1 MIPVLYPESETD
13 FLNNGSGLLTEATE
27 CRVREARNG
36 TFELE
41 LAYPREGR
49 LYNELVT
56 GAFVKAK
63 PNDRDPVQP
72 FRIYKVGK
80 PVAGVCRFY
89 GEHISYELNA
99 APVPNF
105 KATGVTPQGAIT
117 NMIEDA
123 VIQKPYTAWSDIT
136 TRKNMDI
143 HGVYNVRALLG
154 GVEGSLIDT
163 FGGELQFDK
172 YAVKLHAARGQDD
185 GVTIRYGKNLIDA
198 EMEKNIDSVATAIFP
213 YAFYTP
219 ETVDGTEAEEV
230 FVSLPEKVIYTP
242 NAANYPRT
250 YCKEVDFSDRFG
262 DGVIPTEAALRT
274 MATEYAQQGIDLPK
288 VSIRLSL
295 IDLSRTKDYENLW
308 AMERVGLCDTVHVII
323 DRLGIT
329 ETAKVVSTDYDV
341 LHERYNEIEVGEI
354 RPSLTKEMN
363 LQIRDT
369 FQRVIKTAT
378 RSEILKQK
386 MEKRILAVTAAIT
399 GNSGGHVVLYPAENP
414 QEILIMDTDDTA
426 TATNVWRW
434 NMAGLGHSSTG
445 VNGPFTTAITAAGE
459 IVADF
464 ITAGE
469 LDGQIIKAG
478 TIQAESLD
486 VRYKQSV
493 TTYIDDGLD
502 ALYDEMES
510 RFQVTD
516 GAITAEVSRAQR
528 AEAANSAQIQL
539 NATAITSKVSQGD
552 VSSEISQEA
561 GQVSIR
567 SNRLVVDS
575 TYFQLAADGHVT
587 ASAATIKGKFQSDN
601 YGSWGNSW
609 CVIEDSMITGGCNSS
624 TPDGAIDLSANYQGG
639 IATTINANGKYG
651 LRLQHQG
658 NDKIVIDANI
668 TFGGNIF
675 MDGYQIYN
683 QSDRRLKT
691 NIKTFEVEGDSMEAL
706 RNIRPVSYDW
716 RDGSGHVR
724 AGLIAQDVQKYI
736 PDAVS
741 TGKNGYLAI
750 SMTQLVPYIWAA
762 VREVDKRLTAVG
774 G

>member
-41 LAYPREGR
+41 MAYPREGR

-80 PVAGVCRFY
+80 PVAGVCKFY

-105 KATGVTPQGAIT
+105 KVTGVTPQGAIT

-172 YAVKLHAARGQDD
+172 YAVKLHAARGRDD

-242 NAANYPRT
+242 NAQNYPRT

-363 LQIRDT
+363 VQLRDT

-399 GNSGGHVVLYPAENP
+399 GNSGGHVVFYPAENP

-478 TIQAESLD
+478 SIQAESLD

-516 GAITAEVSRAQR
+516 SQITAEVSRAKQ
-528 AEAANSAQIQL
+528 AEAANASQIQL
-539 NATAITSKVSQGD
+539 NADAISLRVTSSQAQSLIDQSADTIRLKANSIVWSSTKSSMTSEGVLTCTGAKFNDGTITSTNGQKKATLENGFYRGYLNNS
-552 VSSEISQEA
+552 IS
-561 GQVSIR
+561 GLLDLCPS
-567 SNRLVVDS
+567 
-575 TYFQLAADGHVT
+575 Y
-587 ASAATIKGKFQSDN
+587 SDN
-601 YGSWGNSW
+601 KLRAALWAKDELFLQAGGTEGNPQNQIKIDRNGLYGNVYAQGLDGW
-609 CVIEDSMITGGCNSS
+609 VTLGGMRV
-624 TPDGAIDLSANYQGG
+624 
-639 IATTINANGKYG
+639 
-651 LRLQHQG
+651 RL
-658 NDKIVIDANI
+658 
-668 TFGGNIF
+668 
-675 MDGYQIYN
+675 
-683 QSDRRLKT
+683 
-691 NIKTFEVEGDSMEAL
+691 EC
-706 RNIRPVSYDW
+706 
-716 RDGSGHVR
+716 
-724 AGLIAQDVQKYI
+724 GLIMEI
-736 PDAVS
+736 
-741 TGKNGYLAI
+741 I
-750 SMTQLVPYIWAA
+750 
-762 VREVDKRLTAVG
+762 
-774 G
+774 

>member
-41 LAYPREGR
+41 MAYPREGR

-105 KATGVTPQGAIT
+105 KATGVTPQMAVT
-117 NMIEDA
+117 SMIEDA
-123 VIQKPYTAWSDIT
+123 VVQKPYTAWSDIT
-136 TRKNMDI
+136 THKNMDI
-143 HGVYNVRALLG
+143 HGVHNVRALLG

-163 FGGELQFDK
+163 FGGELQFNK
-172 YAVKLHAARGQDD
+172 YEIKLHAARGRDD

-219 ETVDGTEAEEV
+219 EAEDGTEAEEV

-242 NAANYPRT
+242 NAQNYPRT

-288 VSIRLSL
+288 VSIRLSM

-363 LQIRDT
+363 LQLRDT

-464 ITAGE
+464 ITVGE

-502 ALYDEMES
+502 ALHDEMES

-516 GAITAEVSRAQR
+516 SQISAEVSRAQQ
-528 AEAANSAQIQL
+528 AEAANAAQIQL
-539 NATAITSKVSQGD
+539 NADAISLRVTSSQAQSLIDQSADTIRLKANNIVWSSAKSSMTSEGVLTCTGAKFNDGTITSTNGEKKATLENGFYRGYLNNS
-552 VSSEISQEA
+552 IS
-561 GQVSIR
+561 G
-567 SNRLVVDS
+567 LLDLCP
-575 TYFQLAADGHVT
+575 TY
-587 ASAATIKGKFQSDN
+587 SDN
-601 YGSWGNSW
+601 KKRAALWAKDELFLQAGGTEGNPQNQIKIDSNGLYGTVYAQGLDGW
-609 CVIEDSMITGGCNSS
+609 VTLGGMRV
-624 TPDGAIDLSANYQGG
+624 
-639 IATTINANGKYG
+639 
-651 LRLQHQG
+651 RL
-658 NDKIVIDANI
+658 
-668 TFGGNIF
+668 
-675 MDGYQIYN
+675 
-683 QSDRRLKT
+683 
-691 NIKTFEVEGDSMEAL
+691 EC
-706 RNIRPVSYDW
+706 
-716 RDGSGHVR
+716 
-724 AGLIAQDVQKYI
+724 GLIMEI
-736 PDAVS
+736 
-741 TGKNGYLAI
+741 I
-750 SMTQLVPYIWAA
+750 
-762 VREVDKRLTAVG
+762 
-774 G
+774 

>member
-41 LAYPREGR
+41 MAYPREGR

-80 PVAGVCRFY
+80 PVAGVCKFY

-105 KATGVTPQGAIT
+105 KVTGVTPQGAIT

-172 YAVKLHAARGQDD
+172 YAVKLHAARGRDD

-242 NAANYPRT
+242 NAQNYPRT

-399 GNSGGHVVLYPAENP
+399 GNSGGHVVFYPAENP

-459 IVADF
+459 IVA
-464 ITAGE
+464 
-469 LDGQIIKAG
+469 G
-478 TIQAESLD
+478 T
-486 VRYKQSV
+486 
-493 TTYIDDGLD
+493 
-502 ALYDEMES
+502 
-510 RFQVTD
+510 
-516 GAITAEVSRAQR
+516 
-528 AEAANSAQIQL
+528 
-539 NATAITSKVSQGD
+539 
-552 VSSEISQEA
+552 SSPPE
-561 GQVSIR
+561 
-567 SNRLVVDS
+567 
-575 TYFQLAADGHVT
+575 
-587 ASAATIKGKFQSDN
+587 
-601 YGSWGNSW
+601 
-609 CVIEDSMITGGCNSS
+609 SS
-624 TPDGAIDLSANYQGG
+624 TARSSRRDRYRRSLW
-639 IATTINANGKYG
+639 T
-651 LRLQHQG
+651 
-658 NDKIVIDANI
+658 
-668 TFGGNIF
+668 
-675 MDGYQIYN
+675 
-683 QSDRRLKT
+683 SD
-691 NIKTFEVEGDSMEAL
+691 
-706 RNIRPVSYDW
+706 
-716 RDGSGHVR
+716 
-724 AGLIAQDVQKYI
+724 
-736 PDAVS
+736 
-741 TGKNGYLAI
+741 I
-750 SMTQLVPYIWAA
+750 SSQ
-762 VREVDKRLTAVG
+762 
-774 G
+774 

>member
-49 LYNELVT
+49 LYSELVT

-80 PVAGVCRFY
+80 PVAGICKFY

-143 HGVYNVRALLG
+143 RGVYNVRALLG

-172 YAVKLHAARGQDD
+172 YAVKLHAARGRDD

-274 MATEYAQQGIDLPK
+274 MATEYVQQGIDLPK

-478 TIQAESLD
+478 SIQAESLD

-516 GAITAEVSRAQR
+516 SQITAEVSRAQR

-575 TYFQLAADGHVT
+575 TYFKLAADGHVT

-601 YGSWGNSW
+601 YGAWGNSW
-609 CVIEDSMITGGCNSS
+609 IEIEDSMITGGCNSS

-639 IATTINANGKYG
+639 IATTINANGNYG
-651 LRLQHQG
+651 LRLQHRG
-658 NDKIVIDANI
+658 NDKIVIDNNI

-675 MDGYQIYN
+675 MDGYDIYN

-691 NIKTFEVEGDSMEAL
+691 NIKAAEGDSLEAL
-706 RNIRPVSYDW
+706 RSIRPVSYDW

>member
-49 LYNELVT
+49 LYSELVT
-56 GAFVKAK
+56 GAFIKAK

-123 VIQKPYTAWSDIT
+123 VVQKPYTAWSDIT

-143 HGVYNVRALLG
+143 HGVHNVRALLG
-154 GVEGSLIDT
+154 RVEGSLIDT

-172 YAVKLHAARGQDD
+172 YAIKLHTARGRDD

-219 ETVDGTEAEEV
+219 EAEDGTEAEEV

-242 NAANYPRT
+242 NAQNYPRT

-363 LQIRDT
+363 LQLRDT

-464 ITAGE
+464 ITVGE

-502 ALYDEMES
+502 ALHDEMES

-516 GAITAEVSRAQR
+516 SQISAEVSRAQR
-528 AEAANSAQIQL
+528 AEAANAAQIQL
-539 NATAITSKVSQGD
+539 NADAISLRVTSSQAQSLIDQSADTIRLKANNIVWSSTKSSMTSEGVLTCTGARFNDGTITSTNGEKKATLENGFYRGYLNNS
-552 VSSEISQEA
+552 IS
-561 GQVSIR
+561 G
-567 SNRLVVDS
+567 LLDLCP
-575 TYFQLAADGHVT
+575 TY
-587 ASAATIKGKFQSDN
+587 SDN
-601 YGSWGNSW
+601 KKRAALWAKDELFLQAGGTEGNPQNQIKIDSNGLYGNVYAQGLDGW
-609 CVIEDSMITGGCNSS
+609 VTLGGMRV
-624 TPDGAIDLSANYQGG
+624 
-639 IATTINANGKYG
+639 
-651 LRLQHQG
+651 RL
-658 NDKIVIDANI
+658 
-668 TFGGNIF
+668 
-675 MDGYQIYN
+675 
-683 QSDRRLKT
+683 
-691 NIKTFEVEGDSMEAL
+691 EC
-706 RNIRPVSYDW
+706 
-716 RDGSGHVR
+716 
-724 AGLIAQDVQKYI
+724 GLIMEI
-736 PDAVS
+736 
-741 TGKNGYLAI
+741 I
-750 SMTQLVPYIWAA
+750 
-762 VREVDKRLTAVG
+762 
-774 G
+774 

>member
-105 KATGVTPQGAIT
+105 KATGVTPQMAVT
-117 NMIEDA
+117 SMIEDA
-123 VIQKPYTAWSDIT
+123 VVQKPYTAWSDIT

-172 YAVKLHAARGQDD
+172 YAVKLHAARGRDD

-219 ETVDGTEAEEV
+219 EAEDGTEAEEV

-242 NAANYPRT
+242 NAQNYPRT

-329 ETAKVVSTDYDV
+329 ETAKVVRTDYDV

-363 LQIRDT
+363 LQLRDT

-502 ALYDEMES
+502 ALHDEMES

-516 GAITAEVSRAQR
+516 SKITAEVSRAQR

-539 NATAITSKVSQGD
+539 NANAISLRVTSSQAQSLIDQSADTIRLKANSIVWSSTKSSMTSEGVLTCTGAKFNDGTITSTNGQKKATLENGFYRGYLNNS
-552 VSSEISQEA
+552 IS
-561 GQVSIR
+561 GLLDLCPS
-567 SNRLVVDS
+567 
-575 TYFQLAADGHVT
+575 Y
-587 ASAATIKGKFQSDN
+587 SDN
-601 YGSWGNSW
+601 KLRAALWAKDELFLQAGGTEGNPQNQIKIDRNGLYGNVYAQGLDGW
-609 CVIEDSMITGGCNSS
+609 VTLGGMRV
-624 TPDGAIDLSANYQGG
+624 
-639 IATTINANGKYG
+639 
-651 LRLQHQG
+651 RL
-658 NDKIVIDANI
+658 
-668 TFGGNIF
+668 
-675 MDGYQIYN
+675 
-683 QSDRRLKT
+683 
-691 NIKTFEVEGDSMEAL
+691 EC
-706 RNIRPVSYDW
+706 
-716 RDGSGHVR
+716 
-724 AGLIAQDVQKYI
+724 GLIMEI
-736 PDAVS
+736 
-741 TGKNGYLAI
+741 I
-750 SMTQLVPYIWAA
+750 
-762 VREVDKRLTAVG
+762 
-774 G
+774 

>member
-41 LAYPREGR
+41 MAYPREGR

-123 VIQKPYTAWSDIT
+123 VVQKPYTAWSDIT

-143 HGVYNVRALLG
+143 RGVYNVRALLG

-172 YAVKLHAARGQDD
+172 YAVKLHTARGRDD

-219 ETVDGTEAEEV
+219 EAEDGTEAEEV

-464 ITAGE
+464 ISVGE

-478 TIQAESLD
+478 SIQAESLD

-516 GAITAEVSRAQR
+516 SQITAEVSRAQQ
-528 AEAANSAQIQL
+528 AEAANASQIQL
-539 NATAITSKVSQGD
+539 NANAISLRVTSGQAQSLIDQSADTIRLKANSIVWSSTKSSMTSEGVLTCTGAKFNDGTITSTNGQKKATLENGFYRGYLNNS
-552 VSSEISQEA
+552 IS
-561 GQVSIR
+561 GLLDLCPS
-567 SNRLVVDS
+567 
-575 TYFQLAADGHVT
+575 Y
-587 ASAATIKGKFQSDN
+587 SDN
-601 YGSWGNSW
+601 KLRAALWAKDELFLQAGGTEGNPQNQIKIDRNGLYGNVYAQGLDGW
-609 CVIEDSMITGGCNSS
+609 ITLGGMRV
-624 TPDGAIDLSANYQGG
+624 
-639 IATTINANGKYG
+639 
-651 LRLQHQG
+651 RL
-658 NDKIVIDANI
+658 
-668 TFGGNIF
+668 
-675 MDGYQIYN
+675 
-683 QSDRRLKT
+683 
-691 NIKTFEVEGDSMEAL
+691 EC
-706 RNIRPVSYDW
+706 
-716 RDGSGHVR
+716 
-724 AGLIAQDVQKYI
+724 GLIMEI
-736 PDAVS
+736 
-741 TGKNGYLAI
+741 I
-750 SMTQLVPYIWAA
+750 
-762 VREVDKRLTAVG
+762 
-774 G
+774 

>member
-105 KATGVTPQGAIT
+105 KVTGVTPQMAVT
-117 NMIEDA
+117 SMIEDA
-123 VIQKPYTAWSDIT
+123 VVQKPYTAWSDIT
-136 TRKNMDI
+136 THKNMDN
-143 HGVYNVRALLG
+143 HGVYNVRALIG

-172 YAVKLHAARGQDD
+172 YAVKLHAARGRDD

-198 EMEKNIDSVATAIFP
+198 EMEKNIDSVVTAIFP

-219 ETVDGTEAEEV
+219 EAEDGSEAEEV

-242 NAANYPRT
+242 NAQNYPRT
-250 YCKEVDFSDRFG
+250 YCKEVDFSDKFG

-274 MATEYAQQGIDLPK
+274 MATEYAQHGIDLPK
-288 VSIRLSL
+288 VSIRLSM

-308 AMERVGLCDTVHVII
+308 AMERVGLCDTVHVVI

-363 LQIRDT
+363 LQLRDT

-464 ITAGE
+464 ITVGE

-478 TIQAESLD
+478 SIQAESLD

-493 TTYIDDGLD
+493 TTYVDDGLD
-502 ALYDEMES
+502 ALHDEMES

-516 GAITAEVSRAQR
+516 SQISAEVSRAQQ
-528 AEAANSAQIQL
+528 AEAANAAQIQL
-539 NATAITSKVSQGD
+539 NADAISLRVTSSQAQSLIDQSADTIRLKANSIVWSSTKSSMTAEGVLTCTGAKFNDGTITSTNGQKKATLENGFYRGYLNNSISGLLDLCPTYADNKLRAALWAKDELFLQAGGTEGNPQNQIKIDRNGLYGNVYAQGLD
-552 VSSEISQEA
+552 GWVTL
-561 GQVSIR
+561 GGMRV
-567 SNRLVVDS
+567 RLE
-575 TYFQLAADGHVT
+575 
-587 ASAATIKGKFQSDN
+587 
-601 YGSWGNSW
+601 
-609 CVIEDSMITGGCNSS
+609 C
-624 TPDGAIDLSANYQGG
+624 
-639 IATTINANGKYG
+639 
-651 LRLQHQG
+651 
-658 NDKIVIDANI
+658 
-668 TFGGNIF
+668 
-675 MDGYQIYN
+675 
-683 QSDRRLKT
+683 
-691 NIKTFEVEGDSMEAL
+691 
-706 RNIRPVSYDW
+706 
-716 RDGSGHVR
+716 
-724 AGLIAQDVQKYI
+724 GLIMEI
-736 PDAVS
+736 
-741 TGKNGYLAI
+741 I
-750 SMTQLVPYIWAA
+750 
-762 VREVDKRLTAVG
+762 
-774 G
+774 